1 MLGMWEAMEQ
11 RLGRDARGREVVR
24 YRVGPSVGTHT
35 GRGTV
40 GAMCAPVTA
49 PGPQPASAST
59 SSP

>member
-1 MLGMWEAMEQ
+1 MSGVWEAMEQ
-11 RLGRDARGREVVR
+11 RLAGTPEVREVVR

-40 GAMCAPVTA
+40 GVMYAPVTP